1 MCAVTVLYGTC
12 YGNIASADR
21 KALDHTGLLGIH
33 TVGGAVSVE
42 L

>member
-1 MCAVTVLYGTC
+1 MCTVTVLQSTC

-33 TVGGAVSVE
+33 TAGGAVTVE